1 MLGVPILFSHESNA
15 KKDHPAQWRGRIGW
29 CVQRERVYDTLA
41 QVQRQRSW
49 RMASAYLT
57 LQWRMR
63 YWSHCHNWSETQYH
77 LQSQCRRLNGEGFS
91 WRTAKYNK
99 WMAALLG
106 KRVKENLAGSS
117 VLPAQIGNR
126 DTITI
131 YSAMGWWTIP
141 NTCFSFLF
149 AEDGIKSVSNSMQ
162 TQAALSGNHL
172 LRISAF
178 LRARPVEEPDGK
190 GFFEHSN
197 THQPTFYKQAK
208 WREGV
213 NNQVQKNDEPFWK
226 QEEAITSKRRRFD
239 QDWGKKGRKNMEIL
253 LRL

>member
-1 MLGVPILFSHESNA
+1 
-15 KKDHPAQWRGRIGW
+15 
-29 CVQRERVYDTLA
+29 
-41 QVQRQRSW
+41 
-49 RMASAYLT
+49 
-57 LQWRMR
+57 
-63 YWSHCHNWSETQYH
+63 
-77 LQSQCRRLNGEGFS
+77 
-91 WRTAKYNK
+91 
-99 WMAALLG
+99 MAALLG
-106 KRVKENLAGSS
+106 KRVKKNLAGSS

-126 DTITI
+126 DTLTI
-131 YSAMGWWTIP
+131 YSAMGWWTMP

-226 QEEAITSKRRRFD
+226 QEEAITSKRRRFS
-239 QDWGKKGRKNMEIL
+239 WGYSERFINLSRMGAMSANTHIDNGKGASQFNKANGACKQNSEEYQENL
-253 LRL
+253 LVEANGVWWEEG